1 APRAVR
7 AAHPPGA
14 RARRA
19 GHRVRP
25 AAARA
30 GHLGGEQPHRPGRA
44 LAPGHEVPGYR
55 RDRGGAAMRFV
66 RASSGTAKKPRPR
79 AQFNLRGR
87 LMLVAGAMGLCAVAL
102 VVRAVDLQLVDNDFY
117 QRKADA
123 RFLREVPIPTS
134 RGMITDRNGEPLAVS
149 SPVESLWA
157 NPQELANDPDAIAR
171 LAEATSLPVDYLTRY
186 VSQRKDKEFMYVPGH
201 RRINPAVAQKILA
214 LKIPGVFSQREFRRF
229 YPQGEAV
236 AHVLGFTNI
245 DDQGQEGVEL
255 AFDEWLRGKPGLQK
269 VIRDRHGRIVE
280 HVDLVRP
287 AEPGKDLVLSI
298 DRRIQFLAYRE
309 LKRTL
314 LETSA
319 ASGSVVI
326 LDVASGEVL
335 AMANLPSYNNNR
347 ITGGNRD
354 AYRNRAVTD
363 LLEPGS
369 TMKPLTVAA
378 GLEAGKITPTTRFDT
393 NPGWIP
399 NGRYRTSD
407 FRNYGVLD
415 TTGLLTKSSNVGV
428 SKIVHMLPDRDFDA
442 FLRRFGF
449 GRSTGSGFPG
459 EAAGLFPPVSS
470 WSGTTKQ
477 TLSYGY
483 SLSATPL
490 QIARAYAALANDGV
504 AMTPT
509 FVKGQSGE
517 PQRVLDA
524 EVAAQVMKMMQT
536 VTGPGGT
543 ATRAAV
549 LGYHVAGKTGTA
561 RKASGGG
568 YARRY
573 IAYFAGVVP
582 VENPRFSMVVV
593 INDPDPSKGGSTYGG
608 GMLSA
613 PVFAR
618 VMEGALRLMDVP
630 PDDIETWLAAQ
641 SASEAKRAR
650 AAGRAT
656 TAAASTQAPPATAN
670 AGELPPL
677 FPTGQAR

>member
-1 APRAVR
+1 RTASSSGSSPRAPRRRPATAACPRPPASCPPCARSAAPARRTRPKWPPTRAPAARCCGWPRGCRRHGRRAHDPLGPGRARAGQRDLRDRRGVRAPPAPRAVR

-102 VVRAVDLQLVDNDFY
+102 VVRAVDLQLVDNDFS

-269 VIRDRHGRIVE
+269 VIRDRH
-280 HVDLVRP
+280 
-287 AEPGKDLVLSI
+287 
-298 DRRIQFLAYRE
+298 
-309 LKRTL
+309 
-314 LETSA
+314 
-319 ASGSVVI
+319 
-326 LDVASGEVL
+326 
-335 AMANLPSYNNNR
+335 
-347 ITGGNRD
+347 
-354 AYRNRAVTD
+354 
-363 LLEPGS
+363 
-369 TMKPLTVAA
+369 
-378 GLEAGKITPTTRFDT
+378 
-393 NPGWIP
+393 
-399 NGRYRTSD
+399 
-407 FRNYGVLD
+407 
-415 TTGLLTKSSNVGV
+415 
-428 SKIVHMLPDRDFDA
+428 
-442 FLRRFGF
+442 
-449 GRSTGSGFPG
+449 
-459 EAAGLFPPVSS
+459 
-470 WSGTTKQ
+470 
-477 TLSYGY
+477 
-483 SLSATPL
+483 
-490 QIARAYAALANDGV
+490 
-504 AMTPT
+504 
-509 FVKGQSGE
+509 
-517 PQRVLDA
+517 
-524 EVAAQVMKMMQT
+524 
-536 VTGPGGT
+536 
-543 ATRAAV
+543 
-549 LGYHVAGKTGTA
+549 
-561 RKASGGG
+561 
-568 YARRY
+568 
-573 IAYFAGVVP
+573 
-582 VENPRFSMVVV
+582 
-593 INDPDPSKGGSTYGG
+593 
-608 GMLSA
+608 
-613 PVFAR
+613 
-618 VMEGALRLMDVP
+618 
-630 PDDIETWLAAQ
+630 
-641 SASEAKRAR
+641 
-650 AAGRAT
+650 
-656 TAAASTQAPPATAN
+656 
-670 AGELPPL
+670 
-677 FPTGQAR
+677 

>member
-1 APRAVR
+1 
-7 AAHPPGA
+7 
-14 RARRA
+14 
-19 GHRVRP
+19 
-25 AAARA
+25 
-30 GHLGGEQPHRPGRA
+30 
-44 LAPGHEVPGYR
+44 
-55 RDRGGAAMRFV
+55 MRFV
-66 RASSGTAKKPRPR
+66 RTPGGSAKKPRAR

-87 LMLVAGAMGLCAVAL
+87 LMLVGGAMALCATAL
-102 VVRAVDLQLVDNDFY
+102 VVRAVDLQLVDNAFY
-117 QRKADA
+117 QQKADA

-149 SPVESLWA
+149 SPVESLYA
-157 NPQELANDPDAIAR
+157 NPQELANNPLAIER
-171 LAEATSLPVDYLTRY
+171 LAEATGLPSDYLTRY
-186 VSQRKDKEFMYVPGH
+186 VSQRKDKEFMYVPRH
-201 RRINPAVAQKILA
+201 RRVNPAVAQKIMA

-255 AFDEWLRGKPGLQK
+255 AFDEWLRGRPGAQK

-314 LETSA
+314 LETGA

-326 LDVASGEVL
+326 LDVATGEVL

-347 ITGGNRD
+347 VSGENRD

-378 GLEAGKITPTTRFDT
+378 GLEAGVITPTTRFDT
-393 NPGWIP
+393 SPGWIP

-407 FRNYGVLD
+407 FKNYGVLD
-415 TTGLLTKSSNVGV
+415 TTGIITKSSNVGV
-428 SKIVHMLPDRDFDA
+428 SKIVKLLPDAQFDA

-449 GRSTGSGFPG
+449 GTSTGSGFPG
-459 EAAGLFPPVSS
+459 EAPGTFPPPER
-470 WSGTTKQ
+470 WSGTHKQ

-483 SLSATPL
+483 SLSVTPL
-490 QIARAYAALANDGV
+490 QIARAYAALGNGGRLV
-504 AMTPT
+504 TPT
-509 FVKGQSGE
+509 FIKGGHSGE
-517 PQRVLDA
+517 SREILAPDI
-524 EVAAQVMKMMQT
+524 AAQVMRMMQT
-536 VTGPGGT
+536 VTEPGGT
-543 ATRAAV
+543 ATRAAI

-561 RKASGGG
+561 RKSSGGG
-568 YARRY
+568 YSRRY
-573 IAYFAGVVP
+573 IAYFAGLVP
-582 VENPRFSMVVV
+582 VDRPRFSVTVV
-593 INDPDPSKGGSTYGG
+593 INDPDTSGGGSTYGG
-608 GMLSA
+608 GWISA
-613 PVFAR
+613 PLFAR

-641 SASEAKRAR
+641 AAEEAKRAR
-650 AAGRAT
+650 AAG
-656 TAAASTQAPPATAN
+656 TAVPAVASAAPAAQRGAAP
-670 AGELPPL
+670 
-677 FPTGQAR
+677 

>member
-1 APRAVR
+1 
-7 AAHPPGA
+7 
-14 RARRA
+14 
-19 GHRVRP
+19 
-25 AAARA
+25 
-30 GHLGGEQPHRPGRA
+30 
-44 LAPGHEVPGYR
+44 
-55 RDRGGAAMRFV
+55 MRFV
-66 RASSGTAKKPRPR
+66 RTSGGSAKKPRPR

-102 VVRAVDLQLVDNDFY
+102 VVRAVDLQLVDNAFY
-117 QRKADA
+117 QQKADA
-123 RFLREVPIPTS
+123 RFLREVAIPTS

-149 SPVESLWA
+149 SPVESLYA
-157 NPQELANDPDAIAR
+157 NPQELANNPAAIAR
-171 LAEATSLPVDYLTRY
+171 LAEATELPLDYLTRY
-186 VSQRKDKEFMYVPGH
+186 VSQRSDKEFMYVPRH

-214 LKIPGVFSQREFRRF
+214 QKIPGVFSQREFRRF

-255 AFDEWLRGKPGLQK
+255 AFDEWLRGTPGAQK

-280 HVDLVRP
+280 HVDLIRP

-314 LETSA
+314 LETGA

-326 LDVASGEVL
+326 LDVATGEVL

-347 ITGGNRD
+347 VSGENRD

-378 GLEAGKITPTTRFDT
+378 GLEAGVITPTTRFDT
-393 NPGWIP
+393 SPGWIP

-407 FRNYGVLD
+407 FKNYGVLD
-415 TTGLLTKSSNVGV
+415 TTGVITKSSNVGV
-428 SKIVHMLPDRDFDA
+428 SKIVKLLPDPQFDA

-449 GRSTGSGFPG
+449 GSSTGSGFPG
-459 EAAGLFPPVSS
+459 EAPGTFPTPER

-483 SLSATPL
+483 GLSVTPL
-490 QIARAYAALANDGV
+490 QIARAYAALGNGGRLV
-504 AMTPT
+504 TPT
-509 FVKGQSGE
+509 FVKGGHSGE
-517 PQRVLDA
+517 TQQALDPQ
-524 EVAAQVMKMMQT
+524 VAAQVMRMMQT
-536 VTGPGGT
+536 VTEPGGT
-543 ATRAAV
+543 ATRAAI

-561 RKASGGG
+561 RKSSGGG
-568 YARRY
+568 YSRRY
-573 IAYFAGVVP
+573 IAYFAGLVP
-582 VENPRFSMVVV
+582 VERPRFAVTVVV
-593 INDPDPSKGGSTYGG
+593 NDPDTSGGGSTYGG
-608 GMLSA
+608 GWISA
-613 PVFAR
+613 PLFAR

-630 PDDIETWLAAQ
+630 PDDIQTWLAAQ
-641 SASEAKRAR
+641 SAEEARRAR
-650 AAGRAT
+650 ALGT
-656 TAAASTQAPPATAN
+656 ATAS
-670 AGELPPL
+670 AAPVVAPVLPASRSGATP
-677 FPTGQAR
+677 